1 MAVEALKRLCF
12 TSLLGSRKHFFEN
25 LKIRSKMDFFDSLV
39 RGRKMFKKFLRHQ
52 KYKKMI
58 KVNSFFILEEF
69 AQIVNDAINHFEKEG
84 QIKSAVQKELLKFES
99 MALLFW
105 LFQKT
110 DMFPELW
117 HKLLLD
123 EIHNQYY
130 DRLKKHGYDSKMR
143 QSVCDDFNLRY
154 KTYNDVFRE
163 NQDLSKVGAKFVRF
177 LTERAKTDWDI
188 DDMIIPL
195 YLAEKVMPKFEEFRA
210 MMKDKD
216 SLYKALYLTADSFGG
231 R

>member
-1 MAVEALKRLCF
+1 MAESHV
-12 TSLLGSRKHFFEN
+12 
-25 LKIRSKMDFFDSLV
+25 
-39 RGRKMFKKFLRHQ
+39 
-52 KYKKMI
+52 
-58 KVNSFFILEEF
+58 KVSSSFILEEF
-69 AQIVNDAINHFEKEG
+69 AQIVNDTINLFEKEG

-130 DRLKKHGYDSKMR
+130 DRLRKHGYDSKMR
-143 QSVCDDFNLRY
+143 QIVCDDFNLRY